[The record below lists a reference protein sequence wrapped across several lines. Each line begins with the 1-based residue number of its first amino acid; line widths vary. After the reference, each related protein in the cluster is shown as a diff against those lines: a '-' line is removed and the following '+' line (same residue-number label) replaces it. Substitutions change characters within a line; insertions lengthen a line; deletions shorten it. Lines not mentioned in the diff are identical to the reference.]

1 MLEFVK
7 KKLQHRSFPVNFLQ
21 NMTGGCL
28 CYFHL
33 DGGSKPLQCWFSYC
47 CIPVELYLLEAFLIC
62 TAFIM
67 GKLVDK
73 FVIQTLLTEIYMIKT
88 VLDNVEIFVF
98 WLAKS
103 TQCSHI
109 SRLKV
114 P

>member
-1 MLEFVK
+1 
-7 KKLQHRSFPVNFLQ
+7 
-21 NMTGGCL
+21 
-28 CYFHL
+28 
-33 DGGSKPLQCWFSYC
+33 
-47 CIPVELYLLEAFLIC
+47 
-62 TAFIM
+62 M

-88 VLDNVEIFVF
+88 VLDNIEIFVF